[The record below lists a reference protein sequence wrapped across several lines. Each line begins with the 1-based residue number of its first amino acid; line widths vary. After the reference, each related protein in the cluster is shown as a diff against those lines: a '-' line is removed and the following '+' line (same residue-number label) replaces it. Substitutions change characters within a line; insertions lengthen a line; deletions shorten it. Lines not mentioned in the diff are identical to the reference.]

1 MPRKRQTARK
11 RLSDRYSPGRVGD
24 FPSLKA
30 KQLLRILK
38 RNPLNYQVVSQT
50 GSHRKLES
58 DGRPP
63 INFAW
68 HDRAT
73 VPPRAI
79 KQLLVSKIGLTE
91 EEAHDCL

>member
-1 MPRKRQTARK
+1 M
-11 RLSDRYSPGRVGD
+11 DD

-30 KQLLRILK
+30 KQLLRILARK
-38 RNPLNYQVVSQT
+38 PLGYSVVRQT
-50 GSHRKLES
+50 GSHRKLEAE
-58 DGRPP
+58 GRPP

-73 VPPRAI
+73 VPSGAV
-79 KQLLVSKIGLTE
+79 KSLLVSKIGLTE

>member
-1 MPRKRQTARK
+1 VA
-11 RLSDRYSPGRVGD
+11 D

-30 KQLLRILK
+30 PQLLRVLLRK
-38 RNPLNYQVVSQT
+38 PLSYRVVARS

-58 DGRPP
+58 DGRPT

-68 HDRAT
+68 HDGAT
-73 VPPRAI
+73 VPPRAV
-79 KQLLVSKIGLTE
+79 KSLLVSKIGLTE

>member
-1 MPRKRQTARK
+1 V
-11 RLSDRYSPGRVGD
+11 DD

-30 KQLLRILK
+30 QQLLRILIRK
-38 RNPLNYQVVSQT
+38 PLGYRVARQK
-50 GSHRKLES
+50 GSHRWLEA

-68 HDRAT
+68 HDGAT
-73 VPPRAI
+73 VPPGAVRA
-79 KQLLVSKIGLTE
+79 LLMAKIGLTE

>member
-1 MPRKRQTARK
+1 MARMRQTARK
-11 RLSDRYSPGRVGD
+11 RLSDLYSSGRVGD

-38 RNPLNYQVVSQT
+38 RKPLDYEVVAQN

-58 DGRPP
+58 EGRPT

-73 VPPRAI
+73 VPPRAV
-79 KQLLVSKIGLTE
+79 KSLLVSKIGLTE